1 MHNNDHDKRI
11 KVLSRRDFLKTAAI
25 ATGAVALNPLVGY
38 AHDEHLYV
46 KKKSATS
53 ALAAKMPSNRYR
65 YTDAHCHYVDFLQRT
80 DGIQTLLNKMDTAGV
95 YHIQIM
101 GLPLLKKWNA
111 ADPREPRYYLE
122 DDSRTY
128 WYSATD
134 SIVARAVKE
143 LAEKDRRRFHPFIC
157 GFNPTN
163 RNAVDHVC
171 RMIHWYPDFW
181 EGIGEIFTRHDD
193 LTGLTYGETARANNI
208 ALDPVYK
215 LAAENDLPVQMHN
228 NIGNKWLKE
237 PVYMHE
243 MESAIRRHPK
253 TRFIWA
259 HVGISRD
266 LNIPSIIRDADRLLK
281 TYDNLWFDL
290 SWVVF
295 EDNVAPGGKL
305 DRDWVSLVEDYPE
318 RFMIGTDKVGH
329 FDTYVKEIKKY
340 DLLLDA
346 LKPETSRL
354 VASENFLRVLPGR
367 VQARAFE
374 NEMQR
379 KTASIDSMSLT

>member
-1 MHNNDHDKRI
+1 MPDNDHNKSI
-11 KVLSRRDFLKTAAI
+11 KILSRRDFLKTTAI
-25 ATGAVALNPLVGY
+25 ATGAIAFNPLLGY
-38 AHDEHLYV
+38 AQERLYA
-46 KKKSATS
+46 KKKGAVSGLAT
-53 ALAAKMPSNRYR
+53 KMSSTRYR
-65 YTDAHCHYVDFLQRT
+65 YTDAHCHYVDFMQRT
-80 DGIQTLLNKMDTAGV
+80 DGIQTLLDKMDTAGV

-101 GLPLLKKWNA
+101 GMPLIKKWNA
-111 ADPREPRYYLE
+111 ADPREPLYYLE

-128 WYSATD
+128 WYSTTD
-134 SIVARAVKE
+134 TIVARAVRE
-143 LAEKDRRRFHPFIC
+143 LAEKDRLRFHPFIC

-163 RNAVDHVC
+163 RNAVDHVR
-171 RMIHWYPDFW
+171 RMMEWYPDFW

-208 ALDPVYK
+208 ALDPVYR

-228 NIGNKWLKE
+228 NIGNKWLRE

-243 MESAIRRHPK
+243 MEGAIRKHPQ

-259 HVGISRD
+259 HAGISRD
-266 LNIPSIIRDADRLLK
+266 CNIPSIVREADRLLN

-290 SWVVF
+290 SWIVF
-295 EDNVAPGGKL
+295 ENNIAPDGKL
-305 DRDWVSLVEDYPE
+305 ARNWVSLVEDYPE

-340 DLLLDA
+340 DILLDA
-346 LKPETSRL
+346 LKPKTSRL

-367 VQARAFE
+367 VQARVFE
-374 NEMQR
+374 NGLQ
-379 KTASIDSMSLT
+379 KKPASID

>member
-1 MHNNDHDKRI
+1 MYNNDHNKSI
-11 KVLSRRDFLKTAAI
+11 KFLSRRDFLKTTAI
-25 ATGAVALNPLVGY
+25 AAGAVAFNPLLGY
-38 AHDEHLYV
+38 AQERLYA
-46 KKKSATS
+46 KKRGAVSE
-53 ALAAKMPSNRYR
+53 LAAKMSPNRYR

-80 DGIQTLLNKMDTAGV
+80 DGIRTLINKMDTAGV

-101 GLPLLKKWNA
+101 GMPLLKKWNA

-134 SIVARAVKE
+134 IIVARAVNQLGE
-143 LAEKDRRRFHPFIC
+143 NERRRFHPFIC

-163 RNAVDHVC
+163 RNAVDHVR
-171 RMIHWYPDFW
+171 RMMEWYPDFW

-208 ALDPVYK
+208 ALDPVYR
-215 LAAENDLPVQMHN
+215 LAAENDMPIQMHN
-228 NIGNKWLKE
+228 NIGNKWLRE

-243 MESAIRRHPK
+243 MEGAIRKHPQ

-259 HVGISRD
+259 HAGISRD
-266 LNIPSIIRDADRLLK
+266 CNIPSIVREADRLLK

-290 SWVVF
+290 SWIVF
-295 EDNVAPGGKL
+295 ENNIAPDGKL
-305 DRDWVSLVEDYPE
+305 DRDWISLVEDYPE

-329 FDTYVKEIKKY
+329 FDTYVEEIKKY
-340 DLLLDA
+340 DILLDS
-346 LKPETSRL
+346 LKPKTSRL

-367 VQARAFE
+367 AHARIFE
-374 NEMQR
+374 NGLQK
-379 KTASIDSMSLT
+379 KTASIG

>member
-1 MHNNDHDKRI
+1 M
-11 KVLSRRDFLKTAAI
+11 VS
-25 ATGAVALNPLVGY
+25 V
-38 AHDEHLYV
+38 
-46 KKKSATS
+46 SAKDMS
-53 ALAAKMPSNRYR
+53 GNGYR

-80 DGIQTLLNKMDTAGV
+80 DGIQVLLEKMETAGV
-95 YHIQIM
+95 YHIQVM
-101 GLPLLKKWNA
+101 GLPVIKKWNS
-111 ADPREPRYYLE
+111 ADPREPHYYLE

-128 WYSATD
+128 WYSSTD
-134 SIVARAVKE
+134 SIVARAVGE
-143 LAEKDRRRFHPFIC
+143 LSKKDRQRFHPFMC

-163 RNAVDHVC
+163 RNAVDHVR
-171 RMIHWYPDFW
+171 RMIRWYPDFW

-208 ALDPVYK
+208 ALNPIYD
-215 LAAENDLPVQMHN
+215 LAAENDMPVQMHN
-228 NIGNKWLKE
+228 NIGNKWLRE

-243 MESAIRRHPK
+243 MEDAIRAHPE

-266 LNIPSIIRDADRLLK
+266 FNIPSIIKEADRLLK

-295 EDNVAPGGKL
+295 EDNIAPEGKL
-305 DRDWVSLVEDYPE
+305 DRNWISLIENYPG

-329 FDTYVKEIKKY
+329 FDTYVKEIQKY
-340 DLLLDA
+340 DLLLEA

-354 VASENFLRVLPGR
+354 VARENFLRILPLKA
-367 VQARAFE
+367 QARVFE
-374 NEMQR
+374 KGTRR
-379 KTASIDSMSLT
+379 KAANIA

>member
-1 MHNNDHDKRI
+1 MHNNDHNKSRN
-11 KVLSRRDFLKTAAI
+11 VLSRRDFLKTTAI
-25 ATGAVALNPLVGY
+25 TAGAVALNPLVGY
-38 AHDEHLYV
+38 AQERLYV
-46 KKKSATS
+46 KKRSAAP
-53 ALAAKMPSNRYR
+53 ALATKMPSDQYR

-128 WYSATD
+128 WYSVTD
-134 SIVARAVKE
+134 TIVARAVKE
-143 LAEKDRRRFHPFIC
+143 LAKKNRRRFHPFIC

-163 RNAVDHVC
+163 RNAVDHIR
-171 RMIHWYPDFW
+171 RMIQWYPDFW

-208 ALDPVYK
+208 ALDPVYR

-243 MESAIRRHPK
+243 MESALRGHPK

-266 LNIPSIIRDADRLLK
+266 LNIPSIISDAD
-281 TYDNLWFDL
+281 
-290 SWVVF
+290 
-295 EDNVAPGGKL
+295 
-305 DRDWVSLVEDYPE
+305 
-318 RFMIGTDKVGH
+318 
-329 FDTYVKEIKKY
+329 
-340 DLLLDA
+340 
-346 LKPETSRL
+346 
-354 VASENFLRVLPGR
+354 
-367 VQARAFE
+367 
-374 NEMQR
+374 
-379 KTASIDSMSLT
+379 